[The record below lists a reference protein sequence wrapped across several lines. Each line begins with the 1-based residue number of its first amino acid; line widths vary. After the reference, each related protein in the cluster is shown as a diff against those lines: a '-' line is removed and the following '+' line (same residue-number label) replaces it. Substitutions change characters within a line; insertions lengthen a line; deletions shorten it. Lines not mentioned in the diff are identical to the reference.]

1 MQRQSTKL
9 ALILLFIFQIA
20 KADIIINE
28 ICWMGDDASSSNEWI
43 ELYNSS
49 NENISLND
57 WQIVIS
63 KEKTIN
69 LKGIIPSQGFYLL
82 SRNKNQTETD
92 LFHSK
97 ALNNKGEK
105 IELLD
110 ENKNIIDL
118 LEFSSGWPYGNNET
132 KQTMERTSEGWQTS
146 LNSNGTPKQLN
157 SLIEKEKLKTTSH
170 NEGKTNNNT
179 IIFSLLLSFFAGGIV
194 VFTKKTLKI

>member
-1 MQRQSTKL
+1 MQRQATKL

-43 ELYNSS
+43 ELYNNS

-82 SRNKNQTETD
+82 SRNKNQTEAD

-110 ENKNIIDL
+110 ENKNIVDL

-132 KQTMERTSEGWQTS
+132 KQTIERTSEGWQTS
-146 LNSNGTPKQLN
+146 LEPKGTPKKEN
-157 SLIEKEKLKTTSH
+157 SLIKKEDVKIVNNEEKKTT
-170 NEGKTNNNT
+170 NNT
-179 IIFSLLLSFFAGGIV
+179 IIFSLLLSFLSGGII
-194 VFTKKTLKI
+194 VFIKKSI